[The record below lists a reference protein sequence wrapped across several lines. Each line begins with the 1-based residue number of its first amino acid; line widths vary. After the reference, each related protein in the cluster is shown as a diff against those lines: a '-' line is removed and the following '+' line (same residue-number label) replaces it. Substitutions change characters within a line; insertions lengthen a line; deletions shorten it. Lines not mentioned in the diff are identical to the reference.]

1 MNILYTII
9 GLFALGAIIGIYLLT
24 LVLQD
29 KETPKAAAFIHGIFV
44 VIALIMLIVYL
55 TNHSP
60 GPIESLVLFVVAAL
74 GGLVLIYR
82 DLTGKKIP
90 KWLAVVHGLAAVAG
104 FAFLLIFTFGQH

>member
-1 MNILYTII
+1 MNTLYTII

-29 KETPKAAAFIHGIFV
+29 KETPKAAAFVHGLFV
-44 VIALIMLIVYL
+44 VPAVIMLIVYI
-55 TNHSP
+55 TKNTPSP
-60 GPIESLVLFVVAAL
+60 VESLVLFIIAAL

-104 FAFLLIFTFGQH
+104 FAFLLVFTFGH